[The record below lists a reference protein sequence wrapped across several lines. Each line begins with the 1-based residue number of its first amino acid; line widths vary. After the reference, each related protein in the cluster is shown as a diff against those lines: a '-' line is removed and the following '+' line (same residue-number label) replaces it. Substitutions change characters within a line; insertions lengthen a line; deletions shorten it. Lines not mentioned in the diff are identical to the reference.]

1 MIANISNVLFS
12 LRSLK
17 KLKLRKEIL
26 ICGCL
31 RSYPEKVEHV
41 IAKAGGPS
49 DVNQGCL
56 LAIIGSEMWEIRDGA
71 QILSA
76 CRLESIC
83 HYHEM
88 SMEEK
93 KEPVNTSKPKT
104 QCRICQ
110 EKI

>member
-1 MIANISNVLFS
+1 
-12 LRSLK
+12 
-17 KLKLRKEIL
+17 
-26 ICGCL
+26 
-31 RSYPEKVEHV
+31 
-41 IAKAGGPS
+41 
-49 DVNQGCL
+49 
-56 LAIIGSEMWEIRDGA
+56 MWEIRDGA

-104 QCRICQ
+104 QCRISM
-110 EKI
+110 EKILIIPSALKSTNKIKQEFLKKMEVLKDN

>member
-1 MIANISNVLFS
+1 MQRRLFP
-12 LRSLK
+12 R
-17 KLKLRKEIL
+17 
-26 ICGCL
+26 
-31 RSYPEKVEHV
+31 
-41 IAKAGGPS
+41 GPS

-93 KEPVNTSKPKT
+93 KKSQSIQANQKHNVELVRKKF
-104 QCRICQ
+104 RIYPLLFAL
-110 EKI
+110 KSDIRFNS

>member
-1 MIANISNVLFS
+1 MVFFVKDLS
-12 LRSLK
+12 K
-17 KLKLRKEIL
+17 KSKLRKEIVRR
-26 ICGCL
+26 CF
-31 RSYPEKVEHV
+31 RQYPEKVEHV

-88 SMEEK
+88 SMEE
-93 KEPVNTSKPKT
+93 
-104 QCRICQ
+104 
-110 EKI
+110 

>member
-1 MIANISNVLFS
+1 MQRRLSV
-12 LRSLK
+12 
-17 KLKLRKEIL
+17 
-26 ICGCL
+26 
-31 RSYPEKVEHV
+31 P
-41 IAKAGGPS
+41 GGPS

-93 KEPVNTSKPKT
+93 KRASQYKQT
-104 QCRICQ
+104 
-110 EKI
+110 KITV

>member
-1 MIANISNVLFS
+1 MQRRLFP
-12 LRSLK
+12 R
-17 KLKLRKEIL
+17 
-26 ICGCL
+26 
-31 RSYPEKVEHV
+31 
-41 IAKAGGPS
+41 GPS

-93 KEPVNTSKPKT
+93 KSQSIQANQKS